1 MIEKRESRGA
11 IITGRWKVDSNHGFG
26 VSLFRDGCE
35 VASGMKKE
43 DALNIAKRM
52 NACECVE
59 GGDWSFKNQRGNITV
74 YADGTRVM
82 SNVHPDIAE
91 LAVHALNNYRSVVSA
106 LKRIHY
112 QIYSPSTISDSEANK
127 LLCNIMLA
135 AFVTLEKVG
144 ETV

>member
-1 MIEKRESRGA
+1 MA
-11 IITGRWKVDSNHGFG
+11 GRWKAGFNQRG
-26 VSLFRDGCE
+26 EMSLLRNGCE

-43 DALNIAKRM
+43 DAEIIAKRM

-59 GGDWSFKNQRGNITV
+59 CGDWSFKNQRGNISV

-82 SNVHPDIAE
+82 SNVNPDIAE

-106 LKRIHY
+106 LRRIHY
-112 QIYSPSTISDSEANK
+112 QIYIPDQISDSEANK

>member
-1 MIEKRESRGA
+1 VS
-11 IITGRWKVDSNHGFG
+11 GRWKVDANHGFG
-26 VSLFRDGCE
+26 VSLFRNGCE
-35 VASGMKKE
+35 VASGMKRE
-43 DALNIAKRM
+43 DAEAIAKAM
-52 NACECVE
+52 NVSECVT
-59 GGDWSFKNQRGNITV
+59 GGEWSFKNHRGNISV

-112 QIYSPSTISDSEANK
+112 QIYSPSTISDAEANK

-144 ETV
+144 ETT